1 MRIIIAGAG
10 EVGVHLAKM
19 LSHEEQNIVLM
30 DTSSKRL
37 EELKHSMEVLTIEG
51 NPILIEDQERA
62 YVPGA
67 DLFVAV
73 TPDQATN
80 MIACSIAK
88 QVGAKHTIA
97 RVNNPEYLEADYSEL
112 CAGLGIDQV
121 IYPEDLAAEEI
132 ASTTLNPWARQYV
145 SLFNGSVILV
155 GVKIREGAPI
165 IGKHLYELKGSDP
178 KSGGH
183 KFYHVVA
190 IKRDLETIIP
200 KGSTRI
206 EANDLVYFTCTA
218 DEIEEVRILAGKE
231 APEVKKMVVMGASRV
246 ALQTIKKIPSSI
258 QIYLIDEDK
267 DKTLRLSQQ
276 LPANVSVF
284 HGDGRDPDIIG
295 EVGLNDAQVFVALT
309 EHSEANIL
317 ACLAAKRFQVY
328 KTIAKEENIDYIPLA
343 YRLDIGTLIN
353 KKLLAAGHI
362 YRMLLGQT
370 MGSIV
375 FLSMVNAEVAE
386 LVVGRSSPLVGKRV
400 KELKLPSNM
409 TLGGMLHNGI
419 PQMVDGD
426 TMIEEH
432 DLIIVF
438 YHDVSLEKLKKLLN

>member
-30 DTSSKRL
+30 DKSSKRL
-37 EELKHSMEVLTIEG
+37 EELKNSMEVMTSEG
-51 NPILIEDQERA
+51 DPLLMEDQEQA
-62 YVPGA
+62 FVPGA

-73 TPDQATN
+73 TPDQAIN
-80 MIACSIAK
+80 MIACTIAK

-97 RVNNPEYLEADYSEL
+97 RVNSPEYLDSEYSDI
-112 CAGLGIDQV
+112 CARLGIDQT
-121 IYPEDLAAEEI
+121 IYPEELAAEEI

-145 SLFNGSVILV
+145 TLFNGSVILV

-165 IGKHLYELKGSDP
+165 IGKYLYELKGSD
-178 KSGGH
+178 KEGN
-183 KFYHVVA
+183 KFYHIVA
-190 IKRDLETIIP
+190 IKRDLDTIIP

-218 DEIEEVRILAGKE
+218 DEIEEVRRLAGKE
-231 APEVKKMVVMGASRV
+231 APEVKKMVIMGASRV
-246 ALQTIKKIPSSI
+246 ALQTIKRIPSHI

-267 DKTLRLSQQ
+267 DKTLRLSQS
-276 LPANVSVF
+276 LPPNVFVF
-284 HGDGRDPDIIG
+284 HGDGRDPEIIG

-309 EHSEANIL
+309 ENSETNIL

-386 LVVGRSSPLVGKRV
+386 LVVGRKSPLIGRSV
-400 KELKLPSNM
+400 KDLKLPDNM
-409 TLGGMLHNGI
+409 TLGGMLRNGV
-419 PQMVDGD
+419 PQMIDGE
-426 TMIEEH
+426 TVIVEH

-438 YHDVSLEKLKKLLN
+438 YHDVSLEKLKKIFN

>member
-30 DTSSKRL
+30 DTAKRL
-37 EELKHSMEVLTIEG
+37 DDLGSLEALLVAG
-51 NPILIEDQERA
+51 NPLLQEDQERA

-73 TPDQATN
+73 TPDHATN
-80 MIACSIAK
+80 LIACTIAK
-88 QVGAKHTIA
+88 QIGAKHTIA
-97 RVNNPEYLEADYSEL
+97 RVNEPEYLEASYGEL
-112 CAGLGIDQV
+112 CARLGIDQT
-121 IYPEDLAAEEI
+121 IYPEELAAEEI
-132 ASTTLNPWARQYV
+132 ASTSLNPWARQYV
-145 SLFNGSVILV
+145 TLFNGAVVLV

-165 IGKHLYELKGSDP
+165 LGKHLYELR
-178 KSGGH
+178 GGGDDDS

-200 KGSTRI
+200 SGATRI
-206 EANDLVYFTCTA
+206 ELNDLVYFTCTA
-218 DEIEEVRILAGKE
+218 DQVDAVRCLAGKA
-231 APEVKKMVVMGASRV
+231 APEVRKMVIMGGSRV
-246 ALQTIKKIPSSI
+246 ALQTIKRIPSDVKV
-258 QIYLIDEDK
+258 YLIDEDK
-267 DKTLRLSQQ
+267 DKCLRLSQE
-276 LPANVSVF
+276 LPANVAVF
-284 HGDGRDPDIIG
+284 HGDARDPNIIG

-309 EHSEANIL
+309 GNSEANIL
-317 ACLAAKRFQVY
+317 ACLAAKRFNVY

-362 YRMLLGQT
+362 YRMLLGQS

-375 FLSMVNAEVAE
+375 FLTMVNAELAE
-386 LVVGRSSPLVGKRV
+386 LVVGRNSPLVGKKV
-400 KELKLPSNM
+400 KDLKLPDNM

-419 PQMVDGD
+419 PQMVHGN
-426 TMIEEH
+426 TVISEH
-432 DLIIVF
+432 DLMIVF
-438 YHDVSLEKLKKLLN
+438 YHDVSLERLKKLFN

>member
-37 EELKHSMEVLTIEG
+37 EELKNSFEILTIEG
-51 NPILIEDQERA
+51 NPLLIEDQERA
-62 YVPGA
+62 YVREA

-80 MIACSIAK
+80 MVACSIAK

-97 RVNNPEYLEADYSEL
+97 RINNPEYLEPEYSET
-112 CAGLGIDQV
+112 CARLGIDQI
-121 IYPEDLAAEEI
+121 IYPEELAAEEI

-145 SLFNGSVILV
+145 TLFNGSVILV

-165 IGKHLYELKGSDP
+165 IGKYLHELKGNDTA
-178 KSGGH
+178 GN

-218 DEIEEVRILAGKE
+218 GEIEDVRTLAGKE
-231 APEVKKMVVMGASRV
+231 APEVHKMVIMGASRV
-246 ALQTIKKIPSSI
+246 ALQTIKRIPSHI
-258 QIYLIDEDK
+258 KVYLIDEDK
-267 DKTLRLSQQ
+267 EKTLRLSQK
-276 LPANVSVF
+276 LPSNVSIF
-284 HGDGRDPDIIG
+284 HGDGRDPDIIS
-295 EVGLNDAQVFVALT
+295 EVGLNNAQVFVALT
-309 EHSEANIL
+309 ENSEANIL
-317 ACLAAKRFQVY
+317 ACLAAKRFNVY

-386 LVVGRSSPLVGKRV
+386 LVVGRKSPLIGKSV
-400 KELKLPSNM
+400 KDLKLPSNM
-409 TLGGMLHNGI
+409 TLGGMLRNGV
-419 PQMVDGD
+419 PQMINGD
-426 TMIEEH
+426 TVIAEH
-432 DLIIVF
+432 DLVIVF
-438 YHDVSLEKLKKLLN
+438 YHDVSLEKLKRLFN

>member
-37 EELKHSMEVLTIEG
+37 EELKNSMELLAIEG

-67 DLFVAV
+67 ELFVAV

-88 QVGAKHTIA
+88 QIGAKHTIA
-97 RVNNPEYLEADYSEL
+97 RVNNPQYLDSDYSEL
-112 CAGLGIDQV
+112 IASLGIDQV
-121 IYPEDLAAEEI
+121 IYPEELAAEEI
-132 ASTTLNPWARQYV
+132 ASTTLHPWARQYV

-165 IGKHLYELKGSDP
+165 IGKYLYELKGS
-178 KSGGH
+178 SLNGGN
-183 KFYHVVA
+183 KFYHIVA

-200 KGSTRI
+200 KGSTHI
-206 EANDLVYFTCTA
+206 EVNDLVYFTCTA
-218 DEIEEVRILAGKE
+218 DEVEAVRKLSGKE
-231 APEVKKMVVMGASRV
+231 APEVKKMVIMGASRV
-246 ALQTIKKIPSSI
+246 ALQTIKKLPPHIKI
-258 QIYLIDEDK
+258 HLIEEDK
-267 DKTLRLSQQ
+267 EKTLKLSQE
-276 LPANVSVF
+276 LPDNVSVF
-284 HGDGRDPDIIG
+284 HGDGRDPDIIR

-317 ACLAAKRFQVY
+317 ACLAAKRFNVY

-362 YRMLLGQT
+362 YCMLLGQT
-370 MGSIV
+370 MGSVV

-386 LVVGRSSPLVGKRV
+386 LVVGRSSPLIGKLV
-400 KELKLPSNM
+400 KHLKLPSNM
-409 TLGGMLHNGI
+409 TLGGMLRNGV
-419 PQMVDGD
+419 PQMIDGD
-426 TMIEEH
+426 TMIQAY
-432 DLIIVF
+432 DLIVVF
-438 YHDVSLEKLKKLLN
+438 YHDVSLERLKKLLN